1 MTLID
6 ALAATHVVQLGLH
19 GDHGSLC
26 LEHRLV
32 GAPDDDCLDDL
43 VAAARATYARLH
55 DGDAPEETNV
65 SIEPLSADERDAEV
79 LTAERRMAHAL
90 GLDDPDT
97 DFYAD

>member
-6 ALAATHVVQLGLH
+6 ALAATHTLHLGLH
-19 GDHGSLC
+19 GDPGSLC

-55 DGDAPEETNV
+55 DGEAPEETNV
-65 SIEPLSADERDAEV
+65 NIEPLTAEERDAEV

-90 GLDDPDT
+90 GFDDADI
-97 DFYAD
+97 DFDVD